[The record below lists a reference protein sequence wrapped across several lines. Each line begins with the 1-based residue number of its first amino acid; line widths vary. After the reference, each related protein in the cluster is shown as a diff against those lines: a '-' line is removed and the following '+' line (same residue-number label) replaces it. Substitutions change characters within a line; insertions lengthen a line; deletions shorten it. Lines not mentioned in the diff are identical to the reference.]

1 MKACTYNAFG
11 SIMATVSVPG
21 GIVYRQRIAGINFQ
35 LDPPR
40 CVLVNG
46 AEVIVPWTL
55 LRYLSVGDEIAF
67 PGFLGGS
74 TETELLVLR
83 RRAASR
89 GDELFFAS
97 LASVG
102 APKKDARG
110 VLSLLAEVRG
120 KALGV
125 HRIVLTSDAVRSYFY
140 QTDGSQSFYGLL
152 GVESHVS
159 DAELRMAYKI
169 RVLELK
175 REGAGRTTHAA
186 VERAF
191 NILAHPD
198 LRAGYDSWMR
208 DPETTLSFPYGSI
221 GSILVAG
228 NRPPNG
234 QTFFATEILSFLP
247 DVQQRRFRAPLR
259 RCEFYEGRAL
269 YRDPS
274 RRVEVWLDPAMLHMS
289 WTPEWNQ
296 WKRHLAL
303 KIEIQSSFVTRA
315 RYRKKADS
323 WNKSLWETALP
334 SRTNVRVPVNLA
346 EQIDQ
351 ARKKHQRFGKYAAAI
366 EEIRAFLH
374 RQPLERGDLQRTCEH
389 YGIPGDFD
397 VTQITWAPDYDPA
410 FYKQLAHWSRRLYLF
425 RSEYIFEMHKAIVVE
440 TPEVGHATYLFRKP
454 ASIDAILSRY
464 ITVTKQDIR
473 QNKQNIAEQL
483 GFIGRILH
491 GQNPRAW
498 LKELKRYL
506 GEPLN
511 TPDII
516 ATSASADLFH

>member
-1 MKACTYNAFG
+1 
-11 SIMATVSVPG
+11 MATVP
-21 GIVYRQRIAGINFQ
+21 IPDATVYRQRIAGINFQ
-35 LDPPR
+35 RDPPR

-46 AEVIVPWTL
+46 AEVILPWTL

-83 RRAASR
+83 RRAARR
-89 GDELFFAS
+89 GGEFLFAA

-102 APKKDARG
+102 PPKKDARG
-110 VLSLLAEVRG
+110 DLSLLAEVRG

-125 HRIVLTSDAVRSYFY
+125 NRVVLAGDAVRSYFY
-140 QTDGSQSFYGLL
+140 QTDGAQSFYGLL
-152 GVESHVS
+152 GVESQVS

-175 REGAGRTTHAA
+175 REGAGRTVHAA

-208 DPETTLSFPYGSI
+208 DPETPLAFPYESL

-228 NRPPNG
+228 SRPLDG
-234 QTFFATEILSFLP
+234 QTFFANEILLFLP
-247 DVQQRRFRAPLR
+247 DIQQRRFRAPLR
-259 RCEFYEGRAL
+259 RCEFYEGQAL
-269 YRDPS
+269 YRDAG

-296 WKRHLAL
+296 WKRHLAS
-303 KIEIQSSFVTRA
+303 KIEIQGSFVTRA
-315 RYRKKADS
+315 RYRKKAGS

-334 SRTNVRVPVNLA
+334 SRTSVRVPANLV
-346 EQIDQ
+346 EQVDQ
-351 ARKKHQRFGKYAAAI
+351 ARKKHQRFGKYAPAI
-366 EEIRAFLH
+366 EEIRAFLQ
-374 RQPLERGDLQRTCEH
+374 RQPLERADLQRTCDH

-410 FYKQLAHWSRRLYLF
+410 FYKQLARWSRRLYLF
-425 RSEYIFEMHKAIVVE
+425 RSEYIFEMRKAIVVE
-440 TPEVGHATYLFRKP
+440 TPEVGHATYLFQKP
-454 ASIDAILSRY
+454 ASIDAFLSRY

-473 QNKQNIAEQL
+473 HNKHNIAEQL

-491 GQNPRAW
+491 GRNPRAW

-506 GEPLN
+506 GESLN
-511 TPDII
+511 MHDTM
-516 ATSASADLFH
+516 SASGAVDLFH